1 MDTQLVTM
9 TPGLLRE
16 LQLKQL
22 DMLKFFKQFCEENN
36 ITFYFIG
43 GGLIGALRNGG
54 FIPWDDDVDLLLP
67 RDDYER
73 LCRLWQ
79 EKYPDGR
86 FRLLRTDGKMFT
98 GNIFATVTDTNYTMV
113 KANQTKVDIP
123 HGLVIDVFPLDVC
136 PDGNFARK
144 MQYFWTMLYS
154 LFQAQIVPEN
164 HGGLM
169 SLGSK
174 LLLGIF
180 RGKKIREK
188 LWRTAEKHM
197 KQYMIQKESY
207 TLRTREQSIQ
217 KTCPILIL
225 SLEDSLVSRSA
236 SVESAADSRTPE
248 ERCSLKLPVLP
259 RLKDLSIC
267 CLKMYPDCLTTTPAG
282 HLQPSSVRWT
292 NWGMMSHGKCLTA
305 KITECR
311 KPDAECTLSDIIEK
325 NVQEKYYLSH
335 KQVNRL
341 LYS

>member
-1 MDTQLVTM
+1 
-9 TPGLLRE
+9 
-16 LQLKQL
+16 
-22 DMLKFFKQFCEENN
+22 
-36 ITFYFIG
+36 
-43 GGLIGALRNGG
+43 
-54 FIPWDDDVDLLLP
+54 
-67 RDDYER
+67 
-73 LCRLWQ
+73 
-79 EKYPDGR
+79 
-86 FRLLRTDGKMFT
+86 
-98 GNIFATVTDTNYTMV
+98 
-113 KANQTKVDIP
+113 
-123 HGLVIDVFPLDVC
+123 
-136 PDGNFARK
+136 
-144 MQYFWTMLYS
+144 
-154 LFQAQIVPEN
+154 
-164 HGGLM
+164 
-169 SLGSK
+169 
-174 LLLGIF
+174 
-180 RGKKIREK
+180 
-188 LWRTAEKHM
+188 M

-325 NVQEKYYLSH
+325 NVPEKYYLSH
-335 KQVNRL
+335 KQVGKL
-341 LYS
+341 LYSSKEAVKESGSTPLTE